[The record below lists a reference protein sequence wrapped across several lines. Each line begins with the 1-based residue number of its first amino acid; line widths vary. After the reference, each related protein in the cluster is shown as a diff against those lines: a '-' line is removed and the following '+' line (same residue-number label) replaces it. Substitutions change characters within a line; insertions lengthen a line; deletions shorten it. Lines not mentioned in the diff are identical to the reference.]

1 MKLPIKVIV
10 AIAVVIA
17 VAGAGLW
24 NQSCTSGTKTVKLSQ
39 HDMELVF
46 QEMLPPSKQ
55 QEISTNPEEK
65 KKLVADL
72 KKLLALAQVAE
83 QEGYLQRPEVASQVA
98 FQSDMALYRAYRKNN
113 PDVKLTDDEIS
124 AYHTAHPKDF
134 DEFVQGN
141 PRLQQQA
148 QGAQR
153 DEIKKQYGEFK
164 LLAERARKEKIDQ
177 EDLTRL
183 QVLFDRSQ
191 ALAGAYMNE
200 LQKNSDKLVTDG
212 DIEQYFK
219 DHPSDFDEVRV
230 RHILISTEPKAAG
243 DEEGDKGK
251 DKDKDKD
258 KKEAPKPLTK
268 EEAKQKAQAILERV
282 RKGED
287 FAKLARENSDDPG
300 SKEKGGEYDFFG
312 KGRMVPEFEETAFKL
327 NPGQISDLV
336 ETQFGFHII
345 QLEERRSAT
354 SASDPKVRQQ
364 ITEKLKQEKLEARIE
379 EITAASAVEVAE
391 NFDTTPKPVSPQ
403 AVPSSTTEKE

>member
-24 NQSCTSGTKTVKLSQ
+24 NQSCTSGPKTVKLSQ

-65 KKLVADL
+65 KKLIADL

-113 PDVKLTDDEIS
+113 PDVKLTDDEIN

-191 ALAGAYMNE
+191 ALAGAYMND
-200 LQKNSDKLVTDG
+200 LQKNSDKLVTDA

-243 DEEGDKGK
+243 VEDGDKGK
-251 DKDKDKD
+251 DKDKKD
-258 KKEAPKPLTK
+258 APKPLTK
-268 EEAKQKAQAILERV
+268 EEAKQKAQAILDRV

-287 FAKLARENSDDPG
+287 FAKLAKENSDDQG
-300 SKEKGGEYDFFG
+300 SKDKGGEYDFFG

-354 SASDPKVRQQ
+354 SPSDPKVRQQ
-364 ITEKLKQEKLEARIE
+364 ITEKLKQEKLEARID
-379 EITAASAVEVAE
+379 EITAASTVEVAE
-391 NFDTTPKPVSPQ
+391 NFDTTPKPASPQ

>member
-24 NQSCTSGTKTVKLSQ
+24 NQSCASGPKTVKLSQ

-113 PDVKLTDDEIS
+113 PDVKLSDDEIN

-134 DEFVQGN
+134 EEFVQGN

-164 LLAERARKEKIDQ
+164 VLAERARKEKIDQ

-230 RHILISTEPKAAG
+230 RHILISTEPKAGG
-243 DEEGDKGK
+243 DDEGDKG
-251 DKDKDKD
+251 KDKD

-287 FAKLARENSDDPG
+287 FAKLAKENSDDPG
-300 SKEKGGEYDFFG
+300 SKDKGGEYDFFG

-379 EITAASAVEVAE
+379 EITAASTVEVAE
-391 NFDTTPKPVSPQ
+391 NFDTTPKPASAQ
-403 AVPSSTTEKE
+403 AVPSSATEKE